1 MELASTPQQ
10 ILGESPP
17 MRALVSRLGVVARSR
32 RTTLITGPT
41 GSGKEVVASAL
52 HAAANPATVP
62 YVVVHCGALPEQLA
76 EAELFGHT
84 RGAFTGATQARPGLI
99 RAARGGTLFLDEVDA
114 LSLGVQA
121 KLLRF
126 LETGELRSLGCD
138 VTERADVWVLAASNC
153 DLRERVARREFRED
167 LYYRLEV
174 MHLRIPPLRTRG
186 TDVELL
192 ARFFLG
198 RVGGVGCEF
207 SGAALEALRRH
218 DWPGNV
224 RELKHR
230 VERAALLAERGVL
243 EAEDLELE
251 AAEAA
256 PVSRGETEV
265 DALWG
270 LIEREGLSLG
280 EALATCE
287 RRLIETALRL
297 ENDNRSR
304 AAHRLGIHVRT
315 IFKKLSR

>member
-1 MELASTPQQ
+1 MQVATTSEQLLGDSPQMRSLAER
-10 ILGESPP
+10 ID
-17 MRALVSRLGVVARSR
+17 VVARAR

-52 HAAANPATVP
+52 HAAAQRNTP
-62 YVVVHCGALPEQLA
+62 YVVVHCGALPEHLV

-84 RGAFTGATQARPGLI
+84 RGAFTGAAHARSGLI
-99 RAARGGTLFLDEVDA
+99 RSAQGGTLFLDEIDS

-126 LETGELRSLGCD
+126 LETRELRAVGSDTL
-138 VTERADVWVLAASNC
+138 EHADVWVLAATNC
-153 DLRERVARREFRED
+153 DLAARVARRDFRED

-174 MHLRIPPLRTRG
+174 MHLRIPPLRLRG
-186 TDVELL
+186 ADVELL
-192 ARFFLG
+192 ARFFLA
-198 RVGGVGCEF
+198 RVSTTDHEF
-207 SGAALEALRRH
+207 SADALVAMRRH

-230 VERAALLAERGVL
+230 VERAALLSRCNSIC
-243 EAEDLELE
+243 AEDLELDQG
-251 AAEAA
+251 A
-256 PVSRGETEV
+256 PIHDDEGRDELHG
-265 DALWG
+265 LWR
-270 LIEREGLSLG
+270 LIERDGLSLG

-304 AAHRLGIHVRT
+304 AAQRLGIHVRT